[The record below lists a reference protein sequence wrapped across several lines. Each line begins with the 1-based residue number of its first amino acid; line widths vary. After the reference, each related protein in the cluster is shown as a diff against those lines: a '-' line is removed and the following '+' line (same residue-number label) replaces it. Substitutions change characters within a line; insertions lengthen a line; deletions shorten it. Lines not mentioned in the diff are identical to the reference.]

1 MDLDLRLVRYF
12 TVVAEHGG
20 LGKAAGALHVAQPA
34 LSRQMQR
41 LEHQVG
47 ARLFD
52 RTPQGVSLTRA
63 GQEFLPYAQTLLR
76 TAERGL
82 SAARTAPAGT
92 IVIGH
97 LGDLVITPAV
107 RELRRLHPGALIR
120 TRHLDWREL
129 DALSERRVDALVTRL
144 PLPMPAAAPTPA
156 PAPMPGP
163 TPGPMTADRLRV
175 TVLYDEPRVAVLPAG
190 HRLAGKDTIAVAD
203 LVDEDLVACEHTPTI
218 WGVSRSAAGPIV
230 PPSAEDGYEDKLEL
244 VASGDAVAILPAGD
258 RRIALR
264 SEVVTVPVT
273 GIEPCRVVAVTH
285 ADDDSVLADAFHRVA
300 AQTLR
305 DPMGL

>member
-47 ARLFD
+47 ARLFE
-52 RTPQGVSLTRA
+52 RTPQGVSLTQA

-82 SAARTAPAGT
+82 LAARTAPAGT

-129 DALSERRVDALVTRL
+129 DALSEHRVDALVTRL
-144 PLPMPAAAPTPA
+144 PLPI
-156 PAPMPGP
+156 PAPMV
-163 TPGPMTADRLRV
+163 ADRLRV
-175 TVLYDEPRVAVLPAG
+175 TELYDEPRVAVLPVG
-190 HRLAGKDTIAVAD
+190 HRLAAKDTIAVTD

-218 WGVSRSAAGPIV
+218 WGVSRNAAGPIV

-264 SEVVTVPVT
+264 SEVVAVPVS

-285 ADDDSVLADAFHRVA
+285 ADDDSVLADAFHRVLA
-300 AQTLR
+300 RTLR